1 MANRQKKDHR
11 SSDLSRRQGIRE
23 IKQSFLIVCEGEKTE
38 PDYFKAFRMTAATVK
53 AVGQAMNT
61 MTLVSKAISIR
72 ESDKKRKKVYDQCW
86 VVFDKD
92 DFPAKDFNQ
101 AIQFAEKNGFRVA
114 YSNQAFEYWFLLHYN
129 LYTGAIHRNQY
140 KDMLTKLTG
149 MPYRKSEGYVL
160 SCTICFSFVNSKPS
174 IMQSLYLQKSHTA
187 TLPRKNLLQPF
198 RDLFQN
204 SINTCS
210 KTIVIRVVF
219 PNPKRKLVDL
229 RKFCILTSFLSVLQK
244 LTPKHYC
251 VS

>member
-1 MANRQKKDHR
+1 MAKRHKKDHR
-11 SSDLSRRQGIRE
+11 SSDLSRRQGVRE

-72 ESDKKRKKVYDQCW
+72 EADQKRKKVYDQCW

-101 AIQFAEKNGFRVA
+101 AIQYAEKNGFRVA

-129 LYTGAIHRNQY
+129 LYTGAIHRSQY

-149 MPYRKSEGYVL
+149 MPYSKSEGYGAV
-160 SCTICFSFVNSKPS
+160 
-174 IMQSLYLQKSHTA
+174 MY
-187 TLPRKNLLQPF
+187 NLLLSRQ
-198 RDLFQN
+198 QQA
-204 SINTCS
+204 INNAETVLAEIS
-210 KTIVIRVVF
+210 HG
-219 PNPKRKLVDL
+219 NPAEEESSTTVQRLVM
-229 RKFCILTSFLSVLQK
+229 
-244 LTPKHYC
+244 
-251 VS
+251 

>member
-1 MANRQKKDHR
+1 MAKRQKKDHR
-11 SSDLSRRQGIRE
+11 VSELSRRQGVRE

-38 PDYFKAFRMTAATVK
+38 PDYFKSFRMTAATIK

-72 ESDKKRKKVYDQCW
+72 EADQKRKRIYDQCW

-101 AIQFAEKNGFRVA
+101 AIQYAEKNGFKVA

-149 MPYRKSEGYVL
+149 TPYSKTEGYGAA
-160 SCTICFSFVNSKPS
+160 
-174 IMQSLYLQKSHTA
+174 MY
-187 TLPRKNLLQPF
+187 NLLLSRQ
-198 RDLFQN
+198 QQAIKN
-204 SINTCS
+204 AE
-210 KTIVIRVVF
+210 TILAEISHG
-219 PNPKRKLVDL
+219 NPAEEESSTTVHRLVKEL
-229 RKFCILTSFLSVLQK
+229 NKYL
-244 LTPKHYC
+244 
-251 VS
+251 

>member
-1 MANRQKKDHR
+1 MAKRQKKDHR
-11 SSDLSRRQGIRE
+11 SSDLSRRQGVRE

-72 ESDKKRKKVYDQCW
+72 EADQKRKKVYDQCW

-114 YSNQAFEYWFLLHYN
+114 YSNQAFEYWFLMHYN

-149 MPYRKSEGYVL
+149 IPYSKSEGYGAV
-160 SCTICFSFVNSKPS
+160 
-174 IMQSLYLQKSHTA
+174 MY
-187 TLPRKNLLQPF
+187 NLLLSRQ
-198 RDLFQN
+198 QQA
-204 SINTCS
+204 INNAETVLAEIS
-210 KTIVIRVVF
+210 HGNPAEEESSTTVQRLVIEL
-219 PNPKRKLVDL
+219 N
-229 RKFCILTSFLSVLQK
+229 KFL
-244 LTPKHYC
+244 
-251 VS
+251 

>member
-1 MANRQKKDHR
+1 MAKRQKKDHR
-11 SSDLSRRQGIRE
+11 SSDLSRRQGVRE

-72 ESDKKRKKVYDQCW
+72 DADQKRKKIYDQCW

-101 AIQFAEKNGFRVA
+101 AIQYAEKNGFRVA

-129 LYTGAIHRNQY
+129 LYTGAIHRSQY

-149 MPYRKSEGYVL
+149 MPYSKSEGYGAV
-160 SCTICFSFVNSKPS
+160 
-174 IMQSLYLQKSHTA
+174 MY
-187 TLPRKNLLQPF
+187 NLLLSRQ
-198 RDLFQN
+198 QQA
-204 SINTCS
+204 INNAETVLAEIS
-210 KTIVIRVVF
+210 HG
-219 PNPKRKLVDL
+219 NPAEEESSTTVQTLVL
-229 RKFCILTSFLSVLQK
+229 ELNKYL
-244 LTPKHYC
+244 
-251 VS
+251 